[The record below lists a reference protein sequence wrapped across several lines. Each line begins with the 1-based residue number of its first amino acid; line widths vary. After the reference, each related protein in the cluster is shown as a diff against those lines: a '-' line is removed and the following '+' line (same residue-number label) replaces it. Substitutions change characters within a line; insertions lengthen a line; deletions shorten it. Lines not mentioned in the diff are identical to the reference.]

1 MEERYMAVLYEKNQL
16 SDNLYSFKRIGV
28 ITNGYIN
35 LTDEFDELTYYNDG
49 QKITL
54 QSLECPYFVI
64 SEEKYCY
71 GYPMLI
77 SMLEEMYGKDLSIEE
92 IACRYLDDISPILTI
107 GYYDEEMDS
116 IKILTS
122 NEKVLKEVKDTDDL
136 FREYSISYDS
146 DGDQIISFTKSD
158 LKKISEIIKEKKY
171 EYLDEEI
178 NKVIKSINEA
188 NDKVYQMFGIKTEKI
203 EEQEEIEENKDL
215 TKTLDELNK
224 LIGLDNIKKEILKL
238 QRYLSFRKKV
248 ENNLTLEEPN
258 LHMFFTGN
266 PGTGKTTVARIIGK
280 LYYNMGY
287 IKKDTFAEITPRELI
302 AGYVGQTAIKTD
314 RFIKK
319 NKGGVIFIDE
329 AYVFSSDAQEFADEA
344 LVEILK
350 ELENHETVFIFAGYK
365 DEMEK
370 FMKINPGLSSRIG
383 YYLEYEDYT
392 EKQLL
397 EIFNKKAL
405 KMGFKVEEEL
415 KEKILREVRIAKE
428 SKNFGN
434 GRYIDKLL
442 EKIILEHASNTEN
455 IEDIEKLKT
464 LSKDDLTEDVINSLL
479 FKQKVKKLG
488 F

>member
-35 LTDEFDELTYYNDG
+35 LTDEFEELTYYNDG

-188 NDKVYQMFGIKTEKI
+188 KDKVYQMFGIETEKI
-203 EEQEEIEENKDL
+203 EEQEEIEENEDL

-238 QRYLSFRKKV
+238 QKYLTFRKKV

-287 IKKDTFAEITPRELI
+287 
-302 AGYVGQTAIKTD
+302 Y
-314 RFIKK
+314 
-319 NKGGVIFIDE
+319 
-329 AYVFSSDAQEFADEA
+329 
-344 LVEILK
+344 
-350 ELENHETVFIFAGYK
+350 
-365 DEMEK
+365 
-370 FMKINPGLSSRIG
+370 
-383 YYLEYEDYT
+383 
-392 EKQLL
+392 
-397 EIFNKKAL
+397 
-405 KMGFKVEEEL
+405 
-415 KEKILREVRIAKE
+415 
-428 SKNFGN
+428 
-434 GRYIDKLL
+434 
-442 EKIILEHASNTEN
+442 AS
-455 IEDIEKLKT
+455 
-464 LSKDDLTEDVINSLL
+464 L
-479 FKQKVKKLG
+479 FL
-488 F
+488 